1 MNLGY
6 INQAILVG
14 LGLQM
19 KSFDEICKDIKD
31 LEVRNALPLFQKTM
45 IKFTKLIQRCYEKEV
60 LQRMPDQVTTQ
71 VNKAVSNDSKATKQ
85 FAEQEK
91 EKIFEHK
98 GQKERSRVNYNLE
111 DGDLP
116 AGEVA
121 EGEVVTIKR
130 KL

>member
-1 MNLGY
+1 
-6 INQAILVG
+6 
-14 LGLQM
+14 
-19 KSFDEICKDIKD
+19 
-31 LEVRNALPLFQKTM
+31 
-45 IKFTKLIQRCYEKEV
+45 
-60 LQRMPDQVTTQ
+60 MPDQVTTQ

-85 FAEQEK
+85 FADQEK

-98 GQKERSRVNYNLE
+98 GQKERSRVNYGLE

-130 KL
+130 KLETARDFQGGSGKKKVKQ